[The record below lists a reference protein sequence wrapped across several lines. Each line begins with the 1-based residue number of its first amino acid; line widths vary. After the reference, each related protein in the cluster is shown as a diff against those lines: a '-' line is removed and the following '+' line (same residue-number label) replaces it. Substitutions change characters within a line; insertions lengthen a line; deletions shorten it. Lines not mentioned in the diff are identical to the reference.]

1 MRGVGEA
8 RRRPPLCE
16 HACPCVALVLFA
28 AVGGGC
34 YDGAADAAVH
44 AARRGCRGACVWGGG
59 GLHLPLPLH
68 SFPCP
73 SHCCRLPH
81 MHTLTRTHV
90 CAHHPAPP
98 RPAPSRPA
106 AAARLHLT
114 AQHQPHGARAALRA
128 AHPRPGQPAARHRP
142 GRPQGH
148 GHRQIL
154 HQSGEPLARA
164 AALAG
169 ATLASGLYVWGGGSP
184 PDGSAACPLSSV
196 APFPGCAQVPTDYY
210 SLWGRR
216 THTYQYSV
224 TEYYHRFTG
233 NEEAPPA
240 VYLL

>member
-1 MRGVGEA
+1 MMALQMRQFMLHGAGAEVRACGGE
-8 RRRPPLCE
+8 
-16 HACPCVALVLFA
+16 
-28 AVGGGC
+28 GG
-34 YDGAADAAVH
+34 YT
-44 AARRGCRGACVWGGG
+44 CRCR
-59 GLHLPLPLH
+59 
-68 SFPCP
+68 CTP
-73 SHCCRLPH
+73 S
-81 MHTLTRTHV
+81 
-90 CAHHPAPP
+90 PAPP
-98 RPAPSRPA
+98 TA
-106 AAARLHLT
+106 AACHTCTHSHART
-114 AQHQPHGARAALRA
+114 YARTTPPPPPPPPPP
-128 AHPRPGQPAARHRP
+128 PRPGQPAARHRP